1 MDQNRN
7 VQNVATKSAFTPNS
21 NATYVDCKRAIRQFI
36 KGEKILQA
44 LVCVQEALGS
54 CLDVATMLTFIRLM
68 PAVVTCISYT
78 N

>member
-1 MDQNRN
+1 M
-7 VQNVATKSAFTPNS
+7 
-21 NATYVDCKRAIRQFI
+21 YLRQI
-36 KGEKILQA
+36 LMQPLLIVKEQLDSSSKEEEKILQA
-44 LVCVQEALGS
+44 LAYVQEALGS